1 MGARARYVH
10 PDESGLTKLEILG
23 LIGIIVT
30 VLALI
35 PFVRNAVVDLVGVA
49 FDRRDPDTGELTQFS
64 DLMRGIFIA
73 VLAVLTFVGAIW
85 LVLATNLGNRLSFLV
100 IGTGLFAWLTIGSL
114 LFVVYAP
121 RGIRPEN
128 IEGLNA
134 FQIRVPAI
142 ALTLGCFVLLVVFLV
157 ALDRYEREDAP

>member
-1 MGARARYVH
+1 
-10 PDESGLTKLEILG
+10 
-23 LIGIIVT
+23 
-30 VLALI
+30 
-35 PFVRNAVVDLVGVA
+35 
-49 FDRRDPDTGELTQFS
+49 
-64 DLMRGIFIA
+64 MRGIFIA